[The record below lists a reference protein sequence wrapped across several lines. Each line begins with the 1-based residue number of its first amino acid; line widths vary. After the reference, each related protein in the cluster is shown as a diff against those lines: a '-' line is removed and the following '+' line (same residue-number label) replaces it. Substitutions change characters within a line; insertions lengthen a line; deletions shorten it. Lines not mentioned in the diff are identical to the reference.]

1 MPQHLTKPALW
12 RDDDGFCLFANSANS
27 HRGLLRLHSSLQRRH
42 ARRPAIFL
50 TMSGINLNS
59 WSENATRLQMRLQET
74 LSEHT
79 KDFALTRA
87 SSATYFDAGEDK
99 VKNIGRQLDSNSDR
113 EKLDAMKRLIAVRMF
128 LLSSYTVHVVDL
140 CFDR

>member
-1 MPQHLTKPALW
+1 
-12 RDDDGFCLFANSANS
+12 
-27 HRGLLRLHSSLQRRH
+27 
-42 ARRPAIFL
+42 
-50 TMSGINLNS
+50 MSGINLNS

>member
-1 MPQHLTKPALW
+1 
-12 RDDDGFCLFANSANS
+12 
-27 HRGLLRLHSSLQRRH
+27 
-42 ARRPAIFL
+42 
-50 TMSGINLNS
+50 MSGINLNS

-87 SSATYFDAGEDK
+87 SSATYFDTGEDK

-113 EKLDAMKRLIAVRMF
+113 EKLDAMKRLIAVRHILA
-128 LLSSYTVHVVDL
+128 LLLYYP
-140 CFDR
+140 CR